1 MKFIEALYGSQY
13 YELLTNGK
21 DGMNGRVNGNLLLSA
36 FLMLFI
42 LLVLM
47 LLYCFSINFEQVF
60 LEKFH
65 NYFAYFSGKTTGKIV
80 VIPIFALIYFI
91 ITKTVGSQE
100 NFIKN
105 INEFMKDTDLE
116 KQKANRIIIKTFMII
131 VFLIFILTFFEGF

>member
-13 YELLTNGK
+13 YELSTNGK
-21 DGMNGRVNGNLLLSA
+21 DGMKGRVNGNLLLSA
-36 FLMLFI
+36 FLTLFI

-47 LLYCFSINFEQVF
+47 LLYCFSINFEQFF

-80 VIPIFALIYFI
+80 AIPIFALIYFI

-105 INEFMKDTDLE
+105 INKFMKHTDLE